1 MQHWISPKMLICPT
15 CDFENPDHNRF
26 CQQCGNALQL
36 WRALLL
42 PRPHLADL
50 LNSSVANSSATPA
63 SPNEEADEIS
73 EVSAAALIRY
83 LKDAA
88 FLDESK
94 RYRLVPPLATQLSAK
109 VASTQVLDCLP
120 SQSSPIAVVQ
130 HQWLQDP
137 DLDPQAADLPQ
148 TLPAEALP
156 YLALQANFFPAIP
169 EIHHAW
175 ETSYYAV
182 LLIEDRESWPRFED
196 KWTAAS
202 VSDLQRVHWLYE
214 MAVLWDALVPWQA
227 HAQLL
232 DLHHLCLDADD
243 LLCLEILPINY
254 GPSADANFQDFIQ
267 ALERLLGLIQP
278 QVPAKLADLSTCLQQ
293 QQINDNEAL
302 QSKLVELVRSLQEI
316 RDIEDATSPDLRV
329 YSLDTTDSELSGDA
343 PRPPTNLLEDASDT
357 SSMTSASLSDDDF
370 QALNERLGSDGGD
383 DGFDLPTT
391 VLPMKLVH
399 LDEIGRTHVGRQ
411 REHNEDCFYAHTQ
424 LQRLDT
430 PQGPTVEAK
439 GFYILCDGMGGHASG
454 EVASNLAV
462 KTLREYFTHH
472 WRQALPEQPEL
483 EQSVFAANQAIY
495 DLNQQGDRA
504 GSSRM
509 GTTLVMLLLQDTQG
523 AIVHVGDSRLYTYTR
538 RQGLMQMTVDHEV
551 GQREIQRGV
560 EPAIAYARP
569 DAYQLTQ
576 ALGPRSQDELRPS
589 ISYLD
594 IQEDTLFILCSDGLS
609 DNDLLEQYCDT
620 HVKPLLRS
628 KASLEEG
635 AEDLIDLANEH
646 NGHDNITVVLV
657 RLKLRP
663 NMDKLANG

>member
-1 MQHWISPKMLICPT
+1 MLICPT

-42 PRPHLADL
+42 PRPHLSDL
-50 LNSSVANSSATPA
+50 LNSSVASSPSAPT
-63 SPNEEADEIS
+63 SSNEEADESS

-94 RYRLVPPLATQLSAK
+94 RYRLVSSQATQLSAK
-109 VASTQVLDCLP
+109 AASTQVLDCLP
-120 SQSSPIAVVQ
+120 SQSSPIATVQ

-137 DLDPQAADLPQ
+137 DLDPEMADLPQ
-148 TLPAEALP
+148 TLPAESLP

-175 ETSYYAV
+175 ETPYYAV
-182 LLIEDRESWPRFED
+182 LLIEDRELWPRFED
-196 KWTAAS
+196 KWAAER

-214 MAVLWDALVPWQA
+214 MAVLWEALVPWQA
-227 HAQLL
+227 HGQLL
-232 DLHHLCLDADD
+232 NLHHLCLDADD
-243 LLCLEILPINY
+243 LLCLEVLPINHDTT
-254 GPSADANFQDFIQ
+254 SNAAFEDFVQ
-267 ALERLLGLIQP
+267 VLERLLGLIQP
-278 QVPAKLADLSTCLQQ
+278 QLSPKLADLATCLQQ
-293 QQINDNEAL
+293 QQINDSEAL
-302 QSKLVELVRSLQEI
+302 QSKLVELVRSLQEM

-329 YSLDTTDSELSGDA
+329 YSQEADDPELSADRLSPLA
-343 PRPPTNLLEDASDT
+343 NSLDDASDILG
-357 SSMTSASLSDDDF
+357 MTPPASLSDDDF
-370 QALNERLGSDGGD
+370 QALNERLGADSGD

-411 REHNEDCFYAHTQ
+411 REHNEDCFYAQTQ

-483 EQSVFAANQAIY
+483 EKSVFAANQAIY

-538 RQGLMQMTVDHEV
+538 RQGLMQITVDHEV

-576 ALGPRSQDELRPS
+576 ALGPRSQEDLRPS

-609 DNDLLEQYCDT
+609 DNDLLEQHCDT

-635 AEDLIDLANEH
+635 AEDLMDLANEH

-663 NMDKLANG
+663 NMDKLVNG